1 MPEGPDERRTWDS
14 QARLDAELS
23 RRTPARSRVR
33 TGPGAAVLRGW
44 APDVATEDGLRA
56 LVRKIDSAPP
66 TFLRAQALLAGLP
79 ELKDA
84 GYSGVEERLA
94 LAVALGT
101 WVTGPAAAA
110 WVGWAML
117 GSPPALVG
125 WLVLLCAV
133 ITVAVFAALMVV
145 PDRGRQQLLTDPDA
159 SRIARALPPPGAG
172 GRLFVRVRRDGGDT
186 AVSLIHLSLRP
197 SPASEERFEWR
208 TVADQ
213 RFGRGEELLTE
224 DCVEAWSEMAAVH
237 AHLDR
242 RGAAAADIA
251 AALARRLAR

>member
-1 MPEGPDERRTWDS
+1 MITGCQKGPDERPTWDS

-33 TGPGAAVLRGW
+33 TGPGAAVPRLGAGRDHRG
-44 APDVATEDGLRA
+44 RA
-56 LVRKIDSAPP
+56 ACSRAQDRLTPP

-84 GYSGVEERLA
+84 GYSGVEEGLA
-94 LAVALGT
+94 LAVALGA

-133 ITVAVFAALMVV
+133 VTVAVFAALMVV
-145 PDRGRQQLLTDPDA
+145 PDRGRQQVLIDPDA
-159 SRIARALPPPGAG
+159 SRIGSRPTAAGSRWAPVRARA
-172 GRLFVRVRRDGGDT
+172 
-186 AVSLIHLSLRP
+186 
-197 SPASEERFEWR
+197 
-208 TVADQ
+208 
-213 RFGRGEELLTE
+213 
-224 DCVEAWSEMAAVH
+224 
-237 AHLDR
+237 
-242 RGAAAADIA
+242 
-251 AALARRLAR
+251 ARRRRHRGIAHPPLPAPEPCV